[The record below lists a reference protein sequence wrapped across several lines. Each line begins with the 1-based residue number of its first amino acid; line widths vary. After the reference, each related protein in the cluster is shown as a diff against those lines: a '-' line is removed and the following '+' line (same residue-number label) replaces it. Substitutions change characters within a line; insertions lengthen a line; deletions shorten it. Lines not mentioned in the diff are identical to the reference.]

1 MNVFRRIQAGAHG
14 RITSTRRR
22 YPSFD
27 HGLRAALLYNRRFGS
42 RLAAA
47 IAYYGFFAVFALAL
61 VAYSVFG
68 AILEGNVEANAAAAD
83 FLRENLPFLDPVQV
97 AESSGAVGVVG
108 LIILVF
114 TGVGWVEAIRSSQRL
129 LYGLDQQPG
138 NFVVRR
144 LVDLGVLLVV
154 FVLLGVSVAAVDT
167 LKSLLRWLLGSA
179 GSAGLTT
186 ISAVLSVFVNAV
198 LATLLLAAVP
208 RLRPSRVRLRPAVLL
223 VAVGITLLNT
233 IGRYYVVRTER
244 NPAYTVVAGAV
255 GLLLYL
261 YLLNQLVLFGAAL
274 VATGS
279 RGQVVDLAAE
289 RVAADPEEAGSPP
302 PGQPSVNGPT
312 APEPGTERRTGDPP
326 TAGER

>member
-1 MNVFRRIQAGAHG
+1 MNVFGRVQVSVRG
-14 RITSTRRR
+14 RIAAARRR
-22 YPSFD
+22 SETFD
-27 HGLRAALLYNRRFGS
+27 HVWRAILLYNGRFAT

-47 IAYYGFFAVFALAL
+47 IAYYGFFAMFALAL

-68 AILEGNVEANAAAAD
+68 AILEGNDEVNAATAD
-83 FLRENLPFLDPVQV
+83 FFRENLPFLDPVQI
-97 AESSGAVGVVG
+97 AESSGAVGAAG
-108 LIILVF
+108 LTILVF
-114 TGVGWVEAIRSSQRL
+114 TGISWVEAIRSSQRS

-138 NFVVRR
+138 NLVVRR
-144 LVDLGVLLVV
+144 LIDLGVLLVV

-167 LKSLLRWLLGSA
+167 LESLLRWLLQSA

-186 ISAVLSVFVNAV
+186 ISALLSVLVNAV

-233 IGRYYVVRTER
+233 IGRHYVVRTER

-261 YLLNQLVLFGAAL
+261 YLFNQLVLFGAAL
-274 VATGS
+274 VATNR
-279 RGQVVDLAAE
+279 RGRVVDLAAGP
-289 RVAADPEEAGSPP
+289 VAVDLNE
-302 PGQPSVNGPT
+302 QT
-312 APEPGTERRTGDPP
+312 EPGTPGG
-326 TAGER
+326 AG